1 MFCFKQTSLGAGK
14 AHCGLQLTLKRSSPK
29 CDASL
34 WFVFQHGSGSGILGV
49 KWIRCNAS
57 NLLSTPCKILF
68 GMPPTSGKGQTQ
80 FFIQVPEKERKG
92 LGRSGVSRGAIAACR
107 SNTNKGLS
115 PGSLQ
120 NSLLTLQQHHDCKKA
135 GDIYGPIGKT
145 VKVTTR
151 AMHVRF
157 WTHKQAGISEGQFAH
172 GQLPL
177 RL

>member
-1 MFCFKQTSLGAGK
+1 
-14 AHCGLQLTLKRSSPK
+14 
-29 CDASL
+29 
-34 WFVFQHGSGSGILGV
+34 
-49 KWIRCNAS
+49 
-57 NLLSTPCKILF
+57 
-68 GMPPTSGKGQTQ
+68 MPPTSGKGQTQ

-157 WTHKQAGISEGQFAH
+157 WTHKQAGISEGQFAR

-177 RL
+177 QL